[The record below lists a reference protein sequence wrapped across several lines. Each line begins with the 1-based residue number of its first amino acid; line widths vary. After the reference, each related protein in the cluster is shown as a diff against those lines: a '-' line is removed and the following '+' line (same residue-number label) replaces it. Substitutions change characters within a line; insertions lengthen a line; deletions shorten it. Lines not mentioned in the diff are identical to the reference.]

1 MYNYL
6 VIFLILT
13 ATIWGSIYE
22 GIRPQQYLFYIGFFV
37 IAVFVM
43 LEIYSVIVLAFFS
56 MVMLLLLVNNGI
68 YGDAN
73 FSDLK
78 MVGPYQVGHQDIHT
92 SK

>member
-1 MYNYL
+1 MSNYL

-13 ATIWGSIYE
+13 SAIWGSIYE
-22 GIRPQQYLFYIGFFV
+22 GIRPQQYIFFIGFAM

-43 LEIYSVIVLAFFS
+43 LEIYSVIVLGFFS
-56 MVMLLLLVNNGI
+56 LVMFLLIANNSI